1 MMLFHIGRRRGL
13 KKLLNTLYV
22 TNPEAYVCKGDDALV
37 VRVDGEKALQ
47 LPFHL
52 LEGVVMFGYL
62 GCSPAVLGA
71 CTERGI
77 TISFLDDAGR
87 FLARVEGPVS
97 GSVLLRRAQYRASD
111 DPVAA
116 LILAQRFVAA
126 KVRNARTVLQRC
138 RRDYPDDADSA
149 LDETIEGLKH
159 GEAGVFS
166 TVDADEL
173 RGVEGDAAR
182 RYFAVFDR
190 LLRAGDGFVFSG
202 RTRRPPRDP
211 VNALLSFFYSLLAHD
226 VASACETV
234 GLDPQVGFFHRDRPG
249 RASLALDV
257 MEELRAWYVDRFV
270 VTLIN
275 RRQVS
280 EADFSSSEASGVTLS
295 DTARKS
301 VLGLWQRRKQEQV
314 MHPFLKERVPVGLV
328 PFLQVQLLAR
338 YLRGDLDDYPAFIW
352 R

>member
-1 MMLFHIGRRRGL
+1 M

-22 TNPEAYVCKGDDALV
+22 TNSAAYVCKEDDALV

-52 LEGVVMFGYL
+52 LEGIVMFGYL
-62 GCSPAVLGA
+62 GCSPAVLGTCA
-71 CTERGI
+71 EQGI
-77 TISFLDDAGR
+77 TLSFLDGAGR

-97 GSVLLRRAQYRASD
+97 GNVLLRRAQYRVSD
-111 DPVAA
+111 DPDAA
-116 LILAQRFVAA
+116 LHLAQRFVAA
-126 KVRNARTVLQRC
+126 KVRNSRTVLQRC

-149 LDETIEGLKH
+149 LDEAIAAMKAHEIG
-159 GEAGVFS
+159 AFS
-166 TVDADEL
+166 TAEADTL
-173 RGVEGDAAR
+173 RGVEGDAAH

-190 LLRAGDGFVFSG
+190 LLRAGDGFSFAG

-211 VNALLSFFYSLLAHD
+211 VNALLSFFYSLLARE

-257 MEELRAWYVDRFV
+257 MEELRAWYVDRFAV
-270 VTLIN
+270 SLIN

-280 EADFSSSEASGVTLS
+280 EADFKTGEASGVVLG
-295 DTARKS
+295 DAARKNA
-301 VLGLWQRRKQEQV
+301 LGLWQQRKQEQV
-314 MHPFLKERVPVGLV
+314 MHPFLKEKVPVGLV

-338 YLRGDLDDYPAFIW
+338 YLRGDLPDYPAFIW

>member
-1 MMLFHIGRRRGL
+1 M

-47 LPFHL
+47 VPFHL
-52 LEGVVMFGYL
+52 LEGIVIFGYL

-71 CTERGI
+71 CAERGI

-97 GSVLLRRAQYRASD
+97 GNVLLRRAQYRVSD
-111 DPVAA
+111 DPDAA
-116 LILAQRFVAA
+116 LRLAQRFVAA

-138 RRDYPDDADSA
+138 RRDYPDDAGNA
-149 LDETIEGLKH
+149 LDEAIEGLKLR
-159 GEAGVFS
+159 EAGAFS
-166 TVDADEL
+166 TVEADEL
-173 RGVEGDAAR
+173 RGVEGDAAH
-182 RYFAVFDR
+182 RYFSVFDR
-190 LLRAGDGFVFSG
+190 LLRVEDGFAFSG

-211 VNALLSFFYSLLAHD
+211 VNALLSFFYSLLARD

-270 VTLIN
+270 VSLIN
-275 RRQVS
+275 RRQVGG
-280 EADFSSSEASGVTLS
+280 ADFSSSEASGVVLT
-295 DTARKS
+295 DAARKNA
-301 VLGLWQRRKQEQV
+301 LGLWQQRKQEQV
-314 MHPFLKERVPVGLV
+314 MHPFLKEKVPVGLV

-338 YLRGDLDDYPAFIW
+338 HLRGDLDDYPAFIW